1 MPEIIIVPSLF
12 FMIGYVVWVLANTWS
27 RRNRL
32 KLVTEFHSKLLD
44 KLGSVKDFGEFVQT
58 EAGTRFMADLG
69 AEPASIGGPHERILR
84 AAQLGIVLSCLGVG
98 LLVLSFF
105 SPTLA
110 HRGQEGFNAFGTVA
124 LSLGVGFIISAAASY
139 RLSGRLGLL
148 GRGASGATQE
158 PLTSR
163 P

>member
-1 MPEIIIVPSLF
+1 MPEVIIVPSLF

-58 EAGTRFMADLG
+58 EAGARFMADLG
-69 AEPASIGGPHERILR
+69 AEPAGIGGPHERILR
-84 AAQLGIVLSCLGVG
+84 AAQLGTVLVCLGIG
-98 LLVLSFF
+98 LLMLSFF

-110 HRGQEGFNAFGTVA
+110 GRGREAFNAVGTIA
-124 LSLGVGFIISAAASY
+124 LSLGVGFVISAAASY

-148 GRGASGATQE
+148 SRASDTARE
-158 PLTSR
+158 ALSSR
-163 P
+163 SS

>member
-27 RRNRL
+27 RRHRL

-58 EAGTRFMADLG
+58 EAGARFFADLG

-84 AAQLGIVLSCLGVG
+84 AVQLGTVLFCLGVG
-98 LLVLSFF
+98 VLLLSFF
-105 SPTLA
+105 SPTMGG
-110 HRGQEGFNAFGTVA
+110 RGREAFNAVGTIA
-124 LSLGVGFIISAAASY
+124 LSLGVGFVISAAASY

-148 GRGASGATQE
+148 GRTPDSARD
-158 PLTSR
+158 PLTAR